1 MRRLTPTSF
10 LTLAF
15 LTLRRWSAYELAEQV
30 ARGWADY
37 WPRAVS
43 GIYEEP
49 KKLVAHGL
57 ATCVSES
64 TGARSRSVY
73 EVTASGRRAL
83 KQWVTQP
90 SEPPR
95 LECEA
100 ILRVAF
106 ADHADK
112 DVLLAQLRGVAA
124 FSRHHA
130 LKYARQGSGYLEG
143 GGPFPRR
150 LHLNLL
156 IGRFLAE
163 HFAALMH
170 WSVWAQEEVAGW
182 TGVKDASDA
191 PGVESSLREVI
202 AMFEHTAEMADAD
215 GRASIRGREA

>member
-1 MRRLTPTSF
+1 MTPTSF
-10 LTLAF
+10 LILAF

-49 KKLVAHGL
+49 KKLVAHGF
-57 ATCVSES
+57 S
-64 TGARSRSVY
+64 TRARERTGGRPRSVY
-73 EVTASGRRAL
+73 EATEAGRRAL
-83 KQWVTQP
+83 QEWVTQP

-112 DVLLAQLRGVAA
+112 DALLAQIRSVAA
-124 FSRHHA
+124 FSRRRA
-130 LKYARQGSGYLEG
+130 LKYAEQGAGYLEN
-143 GGPFPRR
+143 GGPFPER

-163 HFAALMH
+163 HYAALMR
-170 WSVWAQEEVAGW
+170 WSAWAQDEVGGW
-182 TGVKDASDA
+182 TGVRDTSAA
-191 PGVESSLREVI
+191 PGVESGLREVV
-202 AMFEHTAEMADAD
+202 AMLTNTAAMAEPD
-215 GRASIRGREA
+215 GLRARS

>member
-1 MRRLTPTSF
+1 MPRLTPTSY

-15 LTLRRWSAYELAEQV
+15 LTLRKWSAYELAEQV

-37 WPRAVS
+37 WPRAAS

-57 ATCVSES
+57 ATSASES

-73 EVTASGRRAL
+73 EATAAGRRAL
-83 KQWVTQP
+83 ETWVRQP

-112 DVLLAQLRGVAA
+112 DALLAQVRGVAA
-124 FSRHHA
+124 FSRQKA
-130 LKYARQGSGYLEG
+130 LKYAAQGTGYLEN

-163 HFAALMH
+163 HFTALMR
-170 WSVWAQEEVAGW
+170 WSVWAQDEVAGW
-182 TGVKDASDA
+182 SGVADASVA
-191 PGVESSLREVI
+191 PGIEGSLRQVVE
-202 AMFEHTAEMADAD
+202 MFNRTAEMADAG
-215 GRASIRGREA
+215 GRAARGSNRV